1 MAKST
6 PIVLVPGLNCSARI
20 YANQVPHLW
29 RFGPVTIANHTRG
42 DTIETIARSI
52 LACAPPRF
60 ALVGFSMGGYIA
72 FEIMRQ
78 APDRIVR
85 LALLDTSARPD
96 TLAQSQQRAERI
108 AMARTGHFGE
118 SLDLQYPIVV
128 HESRQSDDRLR
139 LQYRTMA
146 EEYGADAFVRH
157 LLASSLRI
165 DSRPYL
171 AAIRCPTLVVVGDSD
186 QLTPPDVAEEM
197 TADIKSARLVT
208 VPYCGH
214 LSPLE
219 RPEAVSEA
227 LVAWMNSDAE

>member
-1 MAKST
+1 MATSI

-29 RFGPVTIANHTRG
+29 RFGPVTIANHTHG
-42 DTIETIARSI
+42 DSLQAIAGSI
-52 LACAPPRF
+52 LACAPPHF
-60 ALVGFSMGGYIA
+60 ALVGFSMGGYISL
-72 FEIMRQ
+72 EIMRQ
-78 APDRIVR
+78 APNRVLR

-96 TLAQSQQRAERI
+96 SPAQSERRAERV
-108 AMARTGHFGE
+108 AMARAGRFSE

-128 HESRQSDDRLR
+128 HESRQNDNELR

-157 LLASSLRI
+157 LVASSLRI

-171 AAIRCPTLVVVGDSD
+171 AAIRCPTLVLVGDSD
-186 QLTPPDVAEEM
+186 QLTPPEAADEM
-197 TADIKSARLVT
+197 VDGIESARLVT
-208 VPYCGH
+208 VADCGH

-219 RPEAVSEA
+219 RPEAVTDA
-227 LVAWMNSDAE
+227 LVAWMN